1 MNHYFKYKKQKK
13 KGENM
18 DHKFINPI
26 ETRYRT
32 DIANLF
38 TEEKK
43 LENWLKVE
51 AVLARVHAEFGNI
64 PKEAADEISR
74 KASLKYVKLERVK
87 EIDRE
92 IHHDLMAM
100 VKGLAEQCERD
111 AGKYIHLG
119 ATSYDIE
126 DCSTAMQLKEALHC
140 IKKSLLELLNVL
152 IKLAEEKKDL
162 VCIGRTHGQHA
173 VPTTYGMRFGVWA
186 YEVSRH
192 LDRLSEVLDRISYGK
207 MSGAIGTM
215 ASFGEKAVEI
225 QRSVM
230 NKLELNPVIIA
241 NQVIQRDRH
250 AEVIFLTA
258 IIGQSLAKIA
268 RENRILQRSEISE
281 MLEPFKKAQVGS
293 STMPHKR
300 NPHKSERICSLARII
315 KSNIIPALDNIVLED
330 ERDIT
335 NSASERVI
343 FGENFVFLD
352 YMIKELTTNLKGVEF
367 DEIKIEENL
376 NLTKG
381 ACLSEKV
388 MVKLVSKGIGR
399 QEGHELLR
407 QTAINARRDN
417 RFMKEILYEN
427 SKIKNLFTKEELNE
441 LFDPHKY
448 IGKAIDQ
455 TEKLIKI
462 MKSKYNW

>member
-1 MNHYFKYKKQKK
+1 MNHYFKYNNKK
-13 KGENM
+13 KVEIM

-32 DIANLF
+32 EIANLF

-51 AVLARVHAEFGNI
+51 AVLAEVHAELGNI
-64 PKEAADEISR
+64 PKEAADEINR
-74 KASLKYVKLERVK
+74 KSNLKYVKLERVK
-87 EIDRE
+87 EIDKE

-100 VKGLAEQCERD
+100 VKSLAEQCERE
-111 AGKYIHLG
+111 AGKYVHLG

-126 DCSTAMQLKEALHC
+126 DTATALQLREALHY
-140 IKKSLLELLNVL
+140 IKSSLLELLKVL
-152 IKLAEEKKDL
+152 IKLTEEKMKL

-173 VPTTYGMRFGVWA
+173 IPTTYGMRFGVWA
-186 YEVSRH
+186 YEISRH
-192 LDRLSEVLDRISYGK
+192 LDRLIEVLDRISFGK
-207 MSGAIGTM
+207 MSGAVGTM
-215 ASFGEKAVEI
+215 ASFGEKAIEI
-225 QRSVM
+225 QNTVM
-230 NKLELNPVIIA
+230 KKLDLNPVLIA

-250 AEVIFLTA
+250 AEVIFLTSL
-258 IIGQSLAKIA
+258 IGQSLAKIA
-268 RENRILQRSEISE
+268 RENRILQRNEISE
-281 MLEPFKKAQVGS
+281 MFEPFKRAQVGS

-300 NPHKSERICSLARII
+300 NPHKSERICSLARVI

-352 YMIKELTTNLKGVEF
+352 YMIKELTTNLKGIEF
-367 DEIKIEENL
+367 NEIKIEENL

-388 MVKLVSKGIGR
+388 MVQLVNKGIGR

-407 QTAINARRDN
+407 QAAIKARKEN
-417 RFMKEILYEN
+417 RYMKEILYEN
-427 SKIKNLFTKEELNE
+427 
-441 LFDPHKY
+441 
-448 IGKAIDQ
+448 
-455 TEKLIKI
+455 
-462 MKSKYNW
+462 

>member
-1 MNHYFKYKKQKK
+1 
-13 KGENM
+13 M

-32 DIANLF
+32 EIANLF

-43 LENWLKVE
+43 LENWLRVE
-51 AVLARVHAEFGNI
+51 AVLARVHAELGNI
-64 PKEAADEISR
+64 PKEAADEINR
-74 KASLKYVKLERVK
+74 KANLKYVKLERVK

-100 VKGLAEQCERD
+100 VKSLAEQCEKD
-111 AGKYIHLG
+111 AGKYVHLG

-126 DCSTAMQLKEALHC
+126 DTATALQLKEALQS
-140 IKKSLLELLNVL
+140 IKISLLELLKVL
-152 IKLAEEKKDL
+152 IKLTEEKKQL

-173 VPTTYGMRFGVWA
+173 IPTTYGMRFGVWA
-186 YEVSRH
+186 YEISRH
-192 LDRLSEVLDRISYGK
+192 LDRLSAVLDRISYGK
-207 MSGAIGTM
+207 MSGAVGTM
-215 ASFGEKAVEI
+215 ASFGENAIEI
-225 QRSVM
+225 QRRTM
-230 NKLELNPVIIA
+230 KELGLNPVIIA

-250 AEVIFLTA
+250 AEVIFLTSL
-258 IIGQSLAKIA
+258 IGQSLAKIA
-268 RENRILQRSEISE
+268 RENRVLQRSEIAE
-281 MLEPFKKAQVGS
+281 MFEPFKQAQVGS

-300 NPHKSERICSLARII
+300 NPHKSERICSLARLI

-352 YMIKELTTNLKGVEF
+352 YMIKELTSNLKGIEF
-367 DEIKIEENL
+367 DEKKIEENL

-388 MVKLVSKGIGR
+388 MVHLVKKGIGR

-407 QTAINARRDN
+407 QAAISARKEN
-417 RFMKEILYEN
+417 RFMRDILYEN
-427 SKIKNLFTKEELNE
+427 DRIKNLFSKEDLTE
-441 LFDPHKY
+441 LFDPHQYVGKSIVQVENLIQY
-448 IGKAIDQ
+448 I
-455 TEKLIKI
+455 
-462 MKSKYNW
+462 KSRYGW